1 MIVRLTYLSFL
12 PNNLVQAKQI
22 YHDEVV
28 PTVRKQKG
36 NIDCRLL
43 EPIDNADEYI
53 SMTTW
58 ETKADSDAY
67 HSSGIYRDLV
77 NKVKKD
83 FAKDPVLKVY
93 TSESILEHA

>member
-12 PNNLVQAKQI
+12 PDHLVEAKRI

-43 EPIDNADEYI
+43 EPVEKNDDYI

-58 ETKADSDAY
+58 ETKADADAY
-67 HSSGIYRDLV
+67 HNSGVYRDLV
-77 NKVKKD
+77 NRVRKD

-93 TSESILEHA
+93 VSESILEHA

>member
-12 PNNLVQAKQI
+12 PQNIQQAKRI
-22 YHDEVV
+22 YNEQVV
-28 PTVRKQKG
+28 PVVRRQKG

-43 EPIDNADEYI
+43 EPLEKTDEYI

-58 ETKADSDAY
+58 ETKADSDTY
-67 HSSGIYRDLV
+67 HSSGVYKELV
-77 NKVKKD
+77 EKVKKD

-93 TSESILEHA
+93 LSESILEHA

>member
-1 MIVRLTYLSFL
+1 MIVRLTYLNFI
-12 PNNLVQAKQI
+12 PENIVQAKAI
-22 YHDEVV
+22 YHDDVM

-43 EPIDNADEYI
+43 EPMDKSDEYI

-58 ETKADSDAY
+58 ETKADADAY
-67 HSSGIYRDLV
+67 ESSGIYRELV

-83 FAKDPVLKVY
+83 FSKAPVLKVY
-93 TSESILEHA
+93 MSESILEHA

>member
-12 PNNLVQAKQI
+12 PDNLVQAKQI

-43 EPIDNADEYI
+43 EPIDNSDEYI
-53 SMTTW
+53 SLTTW
-58 ETKADSDAY
+58 ETKADADAY

>member
-43 EPIDNADEYI
+43 EPMDTGDEYI
-53 SMTTW
+53 SLTSW
-58 ETKADSDAY
+58 ETKADADAY

>member
-12 PNNLVQAKQI
+12 PNNLVQTKQI

-43 EPIDNADEYI
+43 EPIDNNDEYI

-58 ETKADSDAY
+58 ETKADADAY